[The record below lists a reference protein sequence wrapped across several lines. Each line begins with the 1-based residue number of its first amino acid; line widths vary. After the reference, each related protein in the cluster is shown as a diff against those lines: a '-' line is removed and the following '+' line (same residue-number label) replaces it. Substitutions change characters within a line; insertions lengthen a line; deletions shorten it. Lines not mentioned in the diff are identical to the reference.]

1 MDLDRLTILE
11 RAQLLR
17 DATLR
22 WHGEILE
29 GLARLLAAQHDMQ
42 QEQRELTQRVTLAIE
57 SIDQTLT
64 QQAAFNA
71 DVRTIL
77 ARIETL
83 MTRKLPT
90 GDNGREA

>member
-1 MDLDRLTILE
+1 MPDDPDDRLRQHEAILE
-11 RAQLLR
+11 
-17 DATLR
+17 
-22 WHGEILE
+22 E
-29 GLARLLAAQHDMQ
+29 LARMLAAQHDLT
-42 QEQRELTQRVTLAIE
+42 QEQRELNARVTLAIE

-90 GDNGREA
+90 GDNGRDA

>member
-1 MDLDRLTILE
+1 MDTPDTPDERFRQYEVILE
-11 RAQLLR
+11 S
-17 DATLR
+17 
-22 WHGEILE
+22 
-29 GLARLLAAQHDMQ
+29 LARLLAAQQDMQ

-64 QQAAFNA
+64 QQTAFNA

-77 ARIETL
+77 AHIETL